1 MKTLLNQLVVAASGK
16 LGTSAV
22 FYGSGGR
29 QFSREYVVPGNPQ
42 TAYQVA
48 SRGRLAEASA
58 AWSAMTDAQR
68 EAWNSAASGV
78 TRRDMTGQSYEL
90 SGRQL
95 YMQVQSYRLI
105 DNQVISP
112 TVPSKTVTPFSASA
126 MTVAENADPATGIEL
141 SWRSPSETPAFLFIR
156 LTAPLGSDARNARL
170 TDYRIFTTAPS
181 NSVFTAPDLVA
192 TFSYS
197 QMRQT
202 LGEGD
207 FIGVELL
214 PLNSGYYPGQKLWF
228 PSVAVAPYVP

>member
-126 MTVAENADPATGIEL
+126 MTVAGNADPATGIEL
-141 SWRSPSETPAFLFIR
+141 FWQSTSENPAFLFIR

-202 LGEGD
+202 LGVGD

-228 PSVAVAPYVP
+228 PSVEIAAYEP

>member
-58 AWSAMTDAQR
+58 AWSAMTDSQR

-105 DNQVISP
+105 ANKPVS
-112 TVPSKTVTPFSASA
+112 TVVPSKTVTPFSASA
-126 MTVAENADPATGIEL
+126 MTVAENADPATGVEL
-141 SWRSPSETPAFLFIR
+141 WWQSPSEAPAFLFIR

-202 LGEGD
+202 LGVGD

-228 PSVAVAPYVP
+228 PSVAVAAYVP